1 MALVKRAGT
10 SLAGLVEVVRSRVA
24 VDGAV
29 VLAGGLLLNQPLL
42 EAAVRKRLTGD
53 VIRLEESPVAG
64 AVTLAG
70 RI

>member
-1 MALVKRAGT
+1 
-10 SLAGLVEVVRSRVA
+10 VEIVRSRISA
-24 VDGAV
+24 DGAVV

-42 EAAVRKRLTGD
+42 EAAVRKRLEGE

-64 AVTLAG
+64 AVALAS